1 MPAPFAATLVAKLL
15 ARFLVGLAQ
24 MIALF
29 AVGRL
34 VFGVSLGPEPWA
46 LLLPTAGIVFA
57 ATAFG
62 LVVAGMARSRDAVL
76 PVGSIVI
83 VTMAAVGG
91 CWWPIELEPVWMRDA
106 ALALPT
112 TWAMR
117 AYNDLMIRREYLAAA
132 LEPTA
137 MLLAYGAAYLLL
149 GLVLFRRHTL
159 GRV

>member
-1 MPAPFAATLVAKLL
+1 MAP
-15 ARFLVGLAQ
+15 
-24 MIALF
+24 
-29 AVGRL
+29 
-34 VFGVSLGPEPWA
+34 
-46 LLLPTAGIVFA
+46 
-57 ATAFG
+57 
-62 LVVAGMARSRDAVL
+62 SRDAVL

-91 CWWPIELEPVWMRDA
+91 CWWPIELEPLWMRDA

-132 LEPTA
+132 LKPTA